1 MNLPRF
7 ALTHRQIVLAFM
19 AVLVAAGIFN
29 FGTMSRREDP
39 EIIVRD
45 ALVVTPWPGA
55 PANRVAELVTD
66 PLEEVI
72 VEIPEIV
79 TVESKSTVGLSI
91 IQVTASDEVI
101 ETDQVWDDV
110 RAKVLAAQSELP
122 IGTGRSL
129 VNSDFGDV
137 NEIVLAMHQEV
148 VPEGANADYVYT
160 PRQLEEFAERIEEE
174 VELLDSVARV
184 EMWGVQPE
192 RIYVEVDSSDWAKL
206 GITAGE
212 LQTLF
217 EARNIVHPGGEFD
230 TEDGRYSINPTGEF
244 TSVHQM
250 NELIVGR
257 VDHQLPVRLGD
268 LPVRIDRR
276 YEEPVRSMTRL
287 TTPEAPHVSC
297 LVLSISMKSGHN
309 VTDMNRDVDQVID
322 RLRAS
327 FLPPDLKLTR
337 VNDLPRQVDTRIKDF
352 QVNLLQGVA
361 IVLIVA
367 LVTMGWRPALIMA
380 AAVPLS
386 MVMAFAVVRSL
397 GVELEQ
403 FSIASLIIALGMV
416 VDNAI
421 VVSDNAVRLIRDG
434 VPKRKAIIKGAQDL
448 AVPILT
454 STLTTVAAFLP
465 MLTMS
470 GNVGEYVSS
479 LPVVV
484 TATLVTSYFVA
495 MLVTPIMC
503 LWLLKPAAKKDKDK
517 KERTVSKNEKPRYD
531 RAISWCLKHPRIV
544 LGTAVGMILC
554 SLLLMPVINS
564 SSRFGCQRVHR
575 SPRPLML
582 RAKSRKFC
590 SIRARWARA
599 RVRKSA

>member
-1 MNLPRF
+1 M
-7 ALTHRQIVLAFM
+7 
-19 AVLVAAGIFN
+19 
-29 FGTMSRREDP
+29 
-39 EIIVRD
+39 
-45 ALVVTPWPGA
+45 
-55 PANRVAELVTD
+55 
-66 PLEEVI
+66 
-72 VEIPEIV
+72 
-79 TVESKSTVGLSI
+79 VGLSI

-110 RAKVLAAQSELP
+110 RAKVLVAQSELP
-122 IGTGRSL
+122 VGTGRSL

-148 VPEGANADYVYT
+148 VPESANAEYIYT

-257 VDHQLPVRLGD
+257 VDQQLPVRLGD

-276 YEEPVRSMTRL
+276 YEEPARSMTRL

-322 RLRAS
+322 HLRTS

-352 QVNLLQGVA
+352 QVNPLQGVA

-367 LVTMGWRPALIMA
+367 LLTMG
-380 AAVPLS
+380 
-386 MVMAFAVVRSL
+386 
-397 GVELEQ
+397 
-403 FSIASLIIALGMV
+403 
-416 VDNAI
+416 
-421 VVSDNAVRLIRDG
+421 
-434 VPKRKAIIKGAQDL
+434 
-448 AVPILT
+448 
-454 STLTTVAAFLP
+454 
-465 MLTMS
+465 
-470 GNVGEYVSS
+470 
-479 LPVVV
+479 
-484 TATLVTSYFVA
+484 
-495 MLVTPIMC
+495 
-503 LWLLKPAAKKDKDK
+503 
-517 KERTVSKNEKPRYD
+517 
-531 RAISWCLKHPRIV
+531 
-544 LGTAVGMILC
+544 
-554 SLLLMPVINS
+554 
-564 SSRFGCQRVHR
+564 
-575 SPRPLML
+575 
-582 RAKSRKFC
+582 
-590 SIRARWARA
+590 
-599 RVRKSA
+599 

>member
-7 ALTHRQIVLAFM
+7 ALTHQQIVLAFM
-19 AVLVAAGIFN
+19 AVFVAAGIFN

-55 PANRVAELVTD
+55 PARRVAELVTD

-110 RAKVLAAQSELP
+110 RAKVLVAQSELP
-122 IGTGRSL
+122 VGTGRSL

-148 VPEGANADYVYT
+148 VPESANAEYIYT

-257 VDHQLPVRLGD
+257 VDQQLPVRLGD

-276 YEEPVRSMTRL
+276 YEEPARSMTRL

-322 RLRAS
+322 RLRTS

-367 LVTMGWRPALIMA
+367 LVTMGREFLEFRVLRGNGRGKRELGDGGEICFGPGQAERG
-380 AAVPLS
+380 
-386 MVMAFAVVRSL
+386 FASVNTVVENMFSPIPRRLRRGGSL
-397 GVELEQ
+397 KL
-403 FSIASLIIALGMV
+403 
-416 VDNAI
+416 
-421 VVSDNAVRLIRDG
+421 
-434 VPKRKAIIKGAQDL
+434 
-448 AVPILT
+448 
-454 STLTTVAAFLP
+454 
-465 MLTMS
+465 
-470 GNVGEYVSS
+470 VSS
-479 LPVVV
+479 
-484 TATLVTSYFVA
+484 
-495 MLVTPIMC
+495 
-503 LWLLKPAAKKDKDK
+503 
-517 KERTVSKNEKPRYD
+517 
-531 RAISWCLKHPRIV
+531 
-544 LGTAVGMILC
+544 GM
-554 SLLLMPVINS
+554 P
-564 SSRFGCQRVHR
+564 
-575 SPRPLML
+575 
-582 RAKSRKFC
+582 
-590 SIRARWARA
+590 
-599 RVRKSA
+599 